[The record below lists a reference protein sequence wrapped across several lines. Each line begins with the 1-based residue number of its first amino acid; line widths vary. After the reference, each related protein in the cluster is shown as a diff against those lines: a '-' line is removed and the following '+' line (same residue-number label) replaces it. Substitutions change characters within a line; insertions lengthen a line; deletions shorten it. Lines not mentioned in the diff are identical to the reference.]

1 MKELFKRFV
10 EAKAREDAAK
20 KQRQEIAR
28 LIANEVEH
36 PEEGQRSV
44 NADGYKVTVKGVV
57 NRTVDWEA
65 FDRIWGDGKDPP
77 VKIKR
82 ELDTKG
88 LAYYRET
95 DPALYLLLCEV
106 ITAKPG
112 APQVTVEVIGV

>member
-1 MKELFKRFV
+1 MKELLKRYI

-20 KQRQEIAR
+20 KQRQEIAK
-28 LIANEVEH
+28 LIAAEVEH
-36 PEEGQRSV
+36 PEEGQKTIKT
-44 NADGYKVTVKGVV
+44 DGYKVAVKGVV

-65 FDRIWGDGKDPP
+65 FDRVWGNAPNPP

-95 DPALYLLLCEV
+95 DPALYLLLAGV
-106 ITAKPG
+106 ITVRIG
-112 APQVTVEVIGV
+112 APQVTVEVVDV